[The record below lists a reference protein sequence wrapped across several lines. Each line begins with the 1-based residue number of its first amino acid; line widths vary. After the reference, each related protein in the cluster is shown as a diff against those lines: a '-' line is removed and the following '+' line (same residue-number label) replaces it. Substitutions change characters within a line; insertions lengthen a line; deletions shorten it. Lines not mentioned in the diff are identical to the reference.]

1 MSRFLLGVIV
11 GAVLVVGGAYYHDTR
26 MMPPPTVGQAAPLP
40 YVNWDQL
47 IQAFGGR

>member
-1 MSRFLLGVIV
+1 MGRFLFGVIV
-11 GAVLVVGGAYYHDTR
+11 GAALVVGGAYYHDTK
-26 MMPPPTVGQAAPLP
+26 MMPAATAGKPAPLP